1 MSSKSVKLRLVEYM
15 MENGNNFTYT
25 EMVKALLLITKG
37 PNYKYNWQHD
47 RGYYATNLSF
57 RGYITNGGG
66 SCGVYKNDQGKWSA
80 KMYTKDEM
88 ISYKIDKIVST
99 IVNLIKRASG
109 DLYWDRKAVMDIED
123 LYTRHKV
130 LTRTM
135 ANYSSEVDRFK
146 KNCIKNITKQ
156 LKTIK

>member
-37 PNYKYNWQHD
+37 PNYKYKWQRD

-88 ISYKIDKIVST
+88 INHKINKIVT
-99 IVNLIKRASG
+99 ALVNVIGILTG
-109 DLYWDRKAVMDIED
+109 DLYWERKRAMDIED
-123 LYTRHKV
+123 QQTRETI
-130 LTRTM
+130 LINM
-135 ANYSSEVDRFK
+135 MSEYSSEVDRIK
-146 KNCIKNITKQ
+146 KDYVKNITKQ

>member
-15 MENGNNFTYT
+15 IKNGNNFTYT

-37 PNYKYNWQHD
+37 PNYKYKWQRD

-88 ISYKIDKIVST
+88 ISYKIDKSVST
-99 IVNLIKRASG
+99 LVNLIKRASG

-123 LYTRHKV
+123 QHTRNMI
-130 LTRTM
+130 LINTM

-146 KNCIKNITKQ
+146 KDCIKNITKQ